1 MPRRGRAAAALATA
15 LGVLVAA
22 AWAPAGASA
31 QTCPNDKC
39 AAGKYRSGA
48 GCGWYLQKDAP
59 TKKDAAKCPGGH
71 DPGRELCN
79 GAATSLAPTLKAEF
93 KERGTQGWPHL
104 PVGCSKK
111 QGTASVYWNVDPAG
125 KTSTTYQLVCGT
137 AQGSVANTAYK
148 CNACKD
154 AKCGTGKY
162 RSGKCS
168 GTTNGYA
175 CKAQPK
181 CKTSEYVPACDRRR
195 CPNPCPSA
203 TRRALPRARALCR
216 VREKNAQNP
225 RLQGAT
231 PRANL
236 ASKLTHV
243 HLPRRHP
250 GYPSTHAL
258 LRLRAR
264 AALQSH
270 PQILPPPPPRRAN
283 ARRTH
288 R

>member
-15 LGVLVAA
+15 LGVLVAVA
-22 AWAPAGASA
+22 GAPAGASA

-39 AAGKYRSGA
+39 AAGQYRSGA

-59 TKKDAAKCPGGH
+59 TKKDAAKCPAGH
-71 DPGRELCN
+71 DPGRERCL
-79 GAATSLAPTLKAEF
+79 GAATSLAPVTTGKPYFNVNQPWA
-93 KERGTQGWPHL
+93 HL

-111 QGTASVYWNVDPAG
+111 AGSAKAFWNVDPAG

-137 AQGSVANTAYK
+137 EKGSEANTAFK
-148 CNACKD
+148 CNTCKD

-203 TRRALPRARALCR
+203 TRRALPRARARSAVSGKKTLKTPGC
-216 VREKNAQNP
+216 KAQ
-225 RLQGAT
+225 RLART
-231 PRANL
+231 LPAN
-236 ASKLTHV
+236 
-243 HLPRRHP
+243 
-250 GYPSTHAL
+250 
-258 LRLRAR
+258 
-264 AALQSH
+264 
-270 PQILPPPPPRRAN
+270 
-283 ARRTH
+283 
-288 R
+288 